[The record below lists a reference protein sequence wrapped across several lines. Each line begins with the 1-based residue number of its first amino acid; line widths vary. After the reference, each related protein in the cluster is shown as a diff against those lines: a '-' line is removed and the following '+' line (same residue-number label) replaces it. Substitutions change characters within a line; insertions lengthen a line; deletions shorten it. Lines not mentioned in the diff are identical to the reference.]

1 MCATYYTDLCKAM
14 QRYRSACWDT
24 YTFRQHGEFL
34 IKAVA
39 DGKGGKIDEK
49 LNTIA
54 QFLVKFS

>member
-1 MCATYYTDLCKAM
+1 M
-14 QRYRSACWDT
+14 QRYKSACWDT

-39 DGKGGKIDEK
+39 AKGDKIDEK

-54 QFLVKFS
+54 

>member
-1 MCATYYTDLCKAM
+1 MCATYYTDLCNAM
-14 QRYRSACWDT
+14 QRYKSACWDT

-39 DGKGGKIDEK
+39 SKGDKIDEK

-54 QFLVKFS
+54 